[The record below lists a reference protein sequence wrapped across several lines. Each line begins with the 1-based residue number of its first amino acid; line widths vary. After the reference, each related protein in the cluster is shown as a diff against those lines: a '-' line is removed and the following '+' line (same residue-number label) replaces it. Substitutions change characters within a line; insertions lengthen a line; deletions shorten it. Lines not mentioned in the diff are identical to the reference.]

1 MPVGQVGQSRV
12 SGQGRGQGGPGEER
26 RPWGGGQRA
35 PRDVL
40 HVGQDTHG
48 EEEEGGVPRD
58 MEGVEEGIVGQ
69 VERWQDVG
77 LGGEQEGDSE
87 PDHELEGVPGE
98 EPEEEKVAHPGP
110 KPCQDKEGE
119 ERLGPNVG
127 EQEEVGAP

>member
-1 MPVGQVGQSRV
+1 MPGPAGDRVGPR
-12 SGQGRGQGGPGEER
+12 
-26 RPWGGGQRA
+26 

-77 LGGEQEGDSE
+77 LGGEQDQVSN
-87 PDHELEGVPGE
+87 
-98 EPEEEKVAHPGP
+98 
-110 KPCQDKEGE
+110 
-119 ERLGPNVG
+119 LGRAFTRV
-127 EQEEVGAP
+127 EVCRRAYSL